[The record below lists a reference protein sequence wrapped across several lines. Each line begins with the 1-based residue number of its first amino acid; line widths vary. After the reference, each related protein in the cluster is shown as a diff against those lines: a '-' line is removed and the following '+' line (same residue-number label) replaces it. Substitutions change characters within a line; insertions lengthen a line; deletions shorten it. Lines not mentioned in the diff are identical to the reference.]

1 MQYIYIIVIAGGLI
15 GGAYTWYQDTME
27 RYELLASEKAA
38 LDLKNQ
44 QQALAFEALQTAME
58 KQRKA
63 NEALTKRNA
72 EITKETQSYLE
83 VFKRHDLTKLAKA
96 KPGLIETKANN
107 ATDRIFKVIEDET
120 EPQDYDPNNP
130 ANTN

>member
-1 MQYIYIIVIAGGLI
+1 MDKIYIILLLGGAV
-15 GGAYTWYQDTME
+15 GGAYTWYQDTMAQ
-27 RYELLASEKAA
+27 YEVLAAEKAA
-38 LDLKNQ
+38 LDLKSQ
-44 QQALAFEALQTAME
+44 QQTLAFEALQTAME

-63 NEALTKRNA
+63 NEALTARNA
-72 EITKETQSYLE
+72 QISQETQSYLE
-83 VFKRHDLTKLAKA
+83 VFKKHDLTKLAKA
-96 KPGLIETKANN
+96 KPNLIETKANK

>member
-1 MQYIYIIVIAGGLI
+1 MDKIYIILILGGLL
-15 GGAYTWYQDTME
+15 GGGYTWYQDTME
-27 RYELLASEKAA
+27 RYELLAAEKAA

-63 NEALTKRNA
+63 NEALTARNA
-72 EITKETQSYLE
+72 AITKETQSYLE
-83 VFKRHDLTKLAKA
+83 VFKKHDLTKLAKA
-96 KPGLIETKANN
+96 KPGLIETKANK

>member
-44 QQALAFEALQTAME
+44 QQALASEALQTAME

-72 EITKETQSYLE
+72 EITQETQSYLE
-83 VFKRHDLTKLAKA
+83 VFKKHDLTKLAKA
-96 KPGLIETKANN
+96 KPGLIETKANK

>member
-1 MQYIYIIVIAGGLI
+1 MDKIYIILIFGGLL
-15 GGAYTWYQDTME
+15 GGGYTWYQDTME
-27 RYELLASEKAA
+27 RYEVLAAEKAA

-44 QQALAFEALQTAME
+44 QQAIAFEALQTAME

-72 EITKETQSYLE
+72 EITQETQSYLE
-83 VFKRHDLTKLAKA
+83 VFKKHDLTKLAKA
-96 KPGLIETKANN
+96 KPGLIEIKANK

>member
-1 MQYIYIIVIAGGLI
+1 MQQFFIAIIAILGLGCWWLYSANQTLTYNNMQLEVAI
-15 GGAYTWYQDTME
+15 DQQKEAMEAIQAAY
-27 RYELLASEKAA
+27 
-38 LDLKNQ
+38 
-44 QQALAFEALQTAME
+44 E
-58 KQRKA
+58 KQRVA
-63 NEALTKRNA
+63 NDNLTKRNA

-83 VFKRHDLTKLAKA
+83 VFKKHDLTKLAKA
-96 KPGLIETKANN
+96 KPGLIETKANK

>member
-1 MQYIYIIVIAGGLI
+1 
-15 GGAYTWYQDTME
+15 ME
-27 RYELLASEKAA
+27 RYELLAAEKAA

-63 NEALTKRNA
+63 NEALTARNA
-72 EITKETQSYLE
+72 QITKETQSYLE
-83 VFKRHDLTKLAKA
+83 VFKKHDLTKLAKA
-96 KPGLIETKANN
+96 KPGLIEIKANK

>member
-1 MQYIYIIVIAGGLI
+1 MQQFLIAIIAILGFGCWWLYSANQTLTYNNMQLEVAIDQQKEAMEAI
-15 GGAYTWYQDTME
+15 QAAY
-27 RYELLASEKAA
+27 
-38 LDLKNQ
+38 
-44 QQALAFEALQTAME
+44 E
-58 KQRKA
+58 KQRVA
-63 NEALTKRNA
+63 NDNLTKRNA

-83 VFKRHDLTKLAKA
+83 VFKKHDLTKLAKA
-96 KPGLIETKANN
+96 KPGLIETKANK

>member
-1 MQYIYIIVIAGGLI
+1 MQQFFIAIIAILGLGCWWLYSANQTLTYNNMQLEVAI
-15 GGAYTWYQDTME
+15 
-27 RYELLASEKAA
+27 
-38 LDLKNQ
+38 NQ
-44 QQALAFEALQTAME
+44 QKEAMEAIQAAYE
-58 KQRKA
+58 KQRVA
-63 NEALTKRNA
+63 NDNLTKRNA

-83 VFKRHDLTKLAKA
+83 VFKKHDLTKLAKA
-96 KPGLIETKANN
+96 KPGLIETKANK

>member
-83 VFKRHDLTKLAKA
+83 VFKKHDLTKLAKA
-96 KPGLIETKANN
+96 KPGLIETRANN

-130 ANTN
+130 ANSN

>member
-72 EITKETQSYLE
+72 EITQETQSYLE
-83 VFKRHDLTKLAKA
+83 VFKKHDLTKLAKA
-96 KPGLIETKANN
+96 KPGLIETKANK

>member
-83 VFKRHDLTKLAKA
+83 VFKKHDLTKLAKA
-96 KPGLIETKANN
+96 KPGLIETRANN

>member
-1 MQYIYIIVIAGGLI
+1 MDKIYIIILIAGAL
-15 GGAYTWYQDTME
+15 GGGYTWYQDTME
-27 RYELLASEKAA
+27 RYELLAAEKAA

-72 EITKETQSYLE
+72 EITQETQSYLE
-83 VFKRHDLTKLAKA
+83 VFKKHDLTKLAKA
-96 KPGLIETKANN
+96 KPGLIETKANK

>member
-1 MQYIYIIVIAGGLI
+1 MEAIQA
-15 GGAYTWYQDTME
+15 AY
-27 RYELLASEKAA
+27 
-38 LDLKNQ
+38 
-44 QQALAFEALQTAME
+44 E
-58 KQRKA
+58 KQRVA
-63 NEALTKRNA
+63 NDNLTKRNA

-83 VFKRHDLTKLAKA
+83 VFKKHDLTKLAKA
-96 KPGLIETKANN
+96 KPGLIETKANK

>member
-72 EITKETQSYLE
+72 EITQETQSYLE
-83 VFKRHDLTKLAKA
+83 VFKKHDLTKLAKA

>member
-1 MQYIYIIVIAGGLI
+1 MQYIYIILILGGAV
-15 GGAYTWYQDTME
+15 GGAYTWYQDTMQ
-27 RYELLASEKAA
+27 RYEVLASEKAA

-44 QQALAFEALQTAME
+44 QQAIAFEALQTAME
-58 KQRKA
+58 KQRVA
-63 NEALTKRNA
+63 NEALTARNA
-72 EITKETQSYLE
+72 AISKETKAYLE
-83 VFKRHDLTKLAKA
+83 VFKKHDLTKLARA

>member
-83 VFKRHDLTKLAKA
+83 VFKKHDLTKLAKA

>member
-1 MQYIYIIVIAGGLI
+1 MDKIYIIILIAGAL
-15 GGAYTWYQDTME
+15 GGGYTWYQDTME
-27 RYELLASEKAA
+27 RYELLAAEKAA

-63 NEALTKRNA
+63 NEALTARNA
-72 EITKETQSYLE
+72 QITKETQSYLE
-83 VFKRHDLTKLAKA
+83 VFKKHDLTKLAKA
-96 KPGLIETKANN
+96 KPGLIETKANK